1 MSARKKLNQGIGFG
15 ASNNNKDD
23 EQPNSI
29 NTALDTIPDTTLD
42 TTKHNALS
50 SKLNSHLNSVQSS
63 ALVDELDS
71 NIVSKLGTS
80 VDSIRYTGKSTFQ
93 IPSKTEP
100 FSKRLVANVTPSQKL
115 FVQEMSKKFENESS
129 FVRFMIQRFMEDIEI
144 TEGE

>member
-29 NTALDTIPDTTLD
+29 NTIPDTTPD
-42 TTKHNALS
+42 TTKHNALN
-50 SKLNSHLNSVQSS
+50 SKSNSYLNSVQSS

-93 IPSKTEP
+93 IPSKSEP